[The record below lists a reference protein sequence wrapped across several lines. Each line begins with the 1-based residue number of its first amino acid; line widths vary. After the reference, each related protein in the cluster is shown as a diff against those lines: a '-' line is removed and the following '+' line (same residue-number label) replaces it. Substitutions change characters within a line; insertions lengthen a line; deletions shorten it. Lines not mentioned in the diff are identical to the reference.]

1 MCVGVCLCEFSG
13 GGGGF
18 EGGLREKRGIGLK
31 GREKLARE

>member
-1 MCVGVCLCEFSG
+1 MSLVREVG

-31 GREKLARE
+31 GSEKLARE